1 VVDADDDGQLDETPT
16 QVTGRFHTLLTG
28 DQLVSGEA
36 KATVLT
42 EAAYQ
47 NVRYLLATKSSQENI
62 IKALDR
68 STQYLLKQ
76 DLNNDGSID
85 HLDLSVWHP
94 RLDRESTKLSLEQLE
109 LLVQDIHQNL
119 STAQHAVKL
128 FDAIEPSLGEC
139 SECGTLCG
147 SSAIESACN
156 QLSATRYRD

>member
-1 VVDADDDGQLDETPT
+1 MLVSGGFDIDADDDGQLDETPA
-16 QVTGRFHTLLTG
+16 QFTGRFHTLLTG
-28 DQLVSGEA
+28 DQMVSGEA

-62 IKALDR
+62 AKTLDN

-94 RLDRESTKLSLEQLE
+94 RLDRESTKSSLEQLE
-109 LLVQDIHQNL
+109 LLVQNL

-128 FDAIEPSLGEC
+128 FDAIVPPLAEC
-139 SECGTLCG
+139 SECGTLC
-147 SSAIESACN
+147 
-156 QLSATRYRD
+156 